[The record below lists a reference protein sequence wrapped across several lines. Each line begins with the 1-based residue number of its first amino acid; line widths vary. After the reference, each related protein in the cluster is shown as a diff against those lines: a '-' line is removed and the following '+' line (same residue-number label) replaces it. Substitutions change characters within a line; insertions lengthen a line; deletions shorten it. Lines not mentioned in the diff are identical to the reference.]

1 MMSQH
6 TPAPARSS
14 AFSPFSYGL
23 FALIWTAS
31 VLGNTGSFIRDVASA
46 WLITGLSDNP
56 TAVALMQTAA
66 TLPVFLLALPAG
78 VLSDIVDR
86 RRLLIVVQLLMASV
100 SGTLLL
106 LSHNHWLTVEWL
118 IGLTFVGGIG
128 AALFGPAWQAIVPEL
143 VPRHELKNAVAL
155 NSLGINI
162 ARAIGPATGGMLLAA
177 LGAMAAYG
185 ADVASYFFVIA
196 ALLYWKRPVKAKTE
210 LNEHFLGAFRAGLR
224 YVKASRELH
233 RVLMRAALYFAFASA
248 IWALLP
254 LVARTMLHGS
264 AGFYGLLLGAVGAG
278 AIGGALLLPRL
289 RRHLSHDGL
298 MLLAALL
305 SAGVMGALALSP
317 PQWLALLLMVILGT
331 GWIIALTT
339 LNGVAQAVLPDWV
352 RGRGL
357 AVYLMVFNGT
367 LAGGS
372 LSWGVIAQQV
382 GLTTTLL
389 LAAAG
394 LTLSAL
400 LLKRLVLPAGE
411 ADLQPAQH
419 WAEPVVSDRVDTR
432 HGPVLIQIRYRV
444 TQADRAAFKQAIHPL
459 AQARRRDGA
468 YAWGLMEQTDDPE
481 ALLEWFMVE
490 SWQEHLRQHQRVSRA
505 DAALQQAVLP
515 FHQDDAPPQVS
526 RHIAI

>member
-1 MMSQH
+1 MSQPP
-6 TPAPARSS
+6 TNALRSS
-14 AFSPFSYGL
+14 AFSPFAYGL

-46 WLITGLSDNP
+46 WLVTGLSDNP
-56 TAVALMQTAA
+56 AAVALMQTAA

-86 RRLLIVVQLLMASV
+86 RRLLIAVQILMASV
-100 SGTLLL
+100 SGTLLV
-106 LSHNHWLTVEWL
+106 LSHNNWLTTEWL

-162 ARAIGPATGGMLLAA
+162 ARAIGPATGGLLLASF
-177 LGAMAAYG
+177 GAMAAYG
-185 ADVASYFFVIA
+185 ADVASYFFVVA
-196 ALLYWKRPVKAKTE
+196 ALLYWKRPAKAKTE
-210 LNEHFLGAFRAGLR
+210 LNEHFFGAFRAGLR
-224 YVKASRELH
+224 YVRASRDLH
-233 RVLMRAALYFAFASA
+233 RVLLRAALYFAFASA
-248 IWALLP
+248 VWALLP
-254 LVARTMLHGS
+254 LVARNMLQGT
-264 AGFYGLLLGAVGAG
+264 AGFYGLLLGAVGVG

-289 RRHLSHDGL
+289 RQHMGNDGL
-298 MLLAALL
+298 LLLSALL
-305 SAGVMGALALSP
+305 SAGVMLALAISP
-317 PQWLALLLMVILGT
+317 AQWLALLLMVLLGV

-372 LSWGVIAQQV
+372 LAWGLIAQHI
-382 GLTTTLL
+382 GLAQALL
-389 LAAAG
+389 LAG
-394 LTLSAL
+394 GMLLITAL

-419 WAEPVVSDRVDTR
+419 WADPTVSGEMNGHR
-432 HGPVLIQIRYRV
+432 GPVMIQVRYQV
-444 TQADRAAFKQAIHPL
+444 PQEDRADFKRAMRKL
-459 AQARRRDGA
+459 AAARRRDGA
-468 YAWGLMEQTDDPE
+468 YAWGLMEQSDDPT
-481 ALLEWFMVE
+481 ALLEWFLVE

-505 DAALQQAVLP
+505 DVALQQAVLQY
-515 FHQDDAPPQVS
+515 HQGDEPPQVS
-526 RHIAI
+526 HHISI

>member
-6 TPAPARSS
+6 NPTQPHSN
-14 AFSPFSYGL
+14 AFSPFGYGL

-46 WLITGLSDNP
+46 WLVTGLSDNP

-86 RRLLIVVQLLMASV
+86 RRLLIAVQILMASV

-118 IGLTFVGGIG
+118 IGLTFIGGIG

-162 ARAIGPATGGMLLAA
+162 ARAIGPATGGLLLAS

-196 ALLYWKRPVKAKTE
+196 ALLYWKRPAKAKTE
-210 LNEHFLGAFRAGLR
+210 LNEHFFGAFRAGLR
-224 YVKASRELH
+224 YVRASHDLH
-233 RVLMRAALYFAFASA
+233 RVLLRAALYFAFASA

-254 LVARTMLHGS
+254 LVARNMLQGT
-264 AGFYGLLLGAVGAG
+264 AGFYGMLLGAVGIG
-278 AIGGALLLPRL
+278 AIAGALLLPRL
-289 RRHLSHDGL
+289 RSKLSHDGL
-298 MLLAALL
+298 LLLSALL
-305 SAGVMGALALSP
+305 SALVMLALAFSP
-317 PQWLALLLMVILGT
+317 PQWLALVLMLVLGI

-367 LAGGS
+367 LAAGS
-372 LSWGVIAQQV
+372 LTWGLIAQHA
-382 GLTTTLL
+382 GLANTLL
-389 LAAAG
+389 IAGAG
-394 LTLSAL
+394 LIISAL

-411 ADLQPAQH
+411 ADLQPALH
-419 WAEPVVSDRVDTR
+419 WAEPQVDADVDVR

-444 TQADRAAFKQAIHPL
+444 MPEDRAAFKQAIHKL
-459 AQARRRDGA
+459 AHARRRDGA
-468 YAWGLMEQTDDPE
+468 YSWGLMAQTDDPN
-481 ALLEWFMVE
+481 ALLEWFLVE
-490 SWQEHLRQHQRVSRA
+490 SWQEHLRQHQRVSHA
-505 DAALQQAVLP
+505 DAELQQAVRQ
-515 FHQDDAPPQVS
+515 FHQGEEEPVVS
-526 RHIAI
+526 HHIAI

>member
-1 MMSQH
+1 MSQQNPT
-6 TPAPARSS
+6 TPRGG
-14 AFSPFSYGL
+14 AFSPFAYGL

-46 WLITGLSDNP
+46 WLVTGLSDNP

-86 RRLLIVVQLLMASV
+86 RRLLIVVQILMASV
-100 SGTLLL
+100 SGTLLV

-162 ARAIGPATGGMLLAA
+162 ARAIGPATGGLLLAS

-196 ALLYWKRPVKAKTE
+196 ALLYWKRPAKAKTE
-210 LNEHFLGAFRAGLR
+210 LNEHFFGAFRAGLR

-233 RVLMRAALYFAFASA
+233 RVLLRAAMYFAFASA

-254 LVARTMLHGS
+254 LVARTMLHGT

-278 AIGGALLLPRL
+278 AIAGALLLPRL
-289 RRHLSHDGL
+289 RSKLSNDGL
-298 MLLAALL
+298 LLL
-305 SAGVMGALALSP
+305 SAVLSALVMLALAMSP
-317 PQWLALLLMVILGT
+317 PQWLALLLMLVLGV

-372 LSWGVIAQQV
+372 LAWGLIAQQL
-382 GLTTTLL
+382 GLATTLMI
-389 LAAAG
+389 AGAG
-394 LTLSAL
+394 LVITGV
-400 LLKRLVLPAGE
+400 LLKRLALPAGE
-411 ADLQPAQH
+411 ADLQPAEH
-419 WAEPVVSDRVDTR
+419 WAAPVVHNDVDVR
-432 HGPVLIQIRYRV
+432 HGPVLIQIRYRIP
-444 TQADRAAFKQAIHPL
+444 QEDRAAFKKAIHKL
-459 AQARRRDGA
+459 AQSRRRDGA
-468 YAWGLMEQTDDPE
+468 YSWGLMEQTDDPT

-490 SWQEHLRQHQRVSRA
+490 SWQEHMRQHQRVSHA
-505 DAALQQAVLP
+505 DAELQQAVLQY
-515 FHQDDAPPQVS
+515 HQGEEAPQVS
-526 RHIAI
+526 HHIAI

>member
-1 MMSQH
+1 MSQPPV
-6 TPAPARSS
+6 TARSS
-14 AFSPFSYGL
+14 AFSPFAYGL

-46 WLITGLSDNP
+46 WLVTGLSDNP
-56 TAVALMQTAA
+56 AAVALMQTAA

-86 RRLLIVVQLLMASV
+86 RRLLIAVQILMASV
-100 SGTLLL
+100 SGTLLV
-106 LSHNHWLTVEWL
+106 LSHNNWLTTEWL

-162 ARAIGPATGGMLLAA
+162 ARAIGPATGGLLLASF
-177 LGAMAAYG
+177 GAMAAYG
-185 ADVASYFFVIA
+185 ADVASYFFVVA
-196 ALLYWKRPVKAKTE
+196 ALLYWKRPTKAKTE
-210 LNEHFLGAFRAGLR
+210 LNEHFFGAFRAGLR
-224 YVKASRELH
+224 YVRASRDLH
-233 RVLMRAALYFAFASA
+233 RVLLRAACYFAFASA

-254 LVARTMLHGS
+254 LVARNMLHGT

-278 AIGGALLLPRL
+278 AIAGALLLPRFRL
-289 RRHLSHDGL
+289 RMGNDGL
-298 MLLAALL
+298 LLLSALL
-305 SAGVMGALALSP
+305 SAVVMLALAFSP
-317 PQWLALLLMVILGT
+317 PQWLALLLMVILGV

-372 LSWGVIAQQV
+372 LVWGLIAQHI
-382 GLTTTLL
+382 GLANTLL
-389 LAAAG
+389 LAG
-394 LTLSAL
+394 VILLISAL

-411 ADLQPAQH
+411 ADLQPAQR
-419 WAEPVVSDRVDTR
+419 WAEPVVSDEVDVR
-432 HGPVLIQIRYRV
+432 RGPVMIQVRYQV
-444 TQADRAAFKQAIHPL
+444 PQSDRADFKRAMRKL
-459 AQARRRDGA
+459 AAARRRDGA
-468 YAWGLMEQTDDPE
+468 YAWGLMEQSDDPT
-481 ALLEWFMVE
+481 ALLEWFLVE
-490 SWQEHLRQHQRVSRA
+490 SWQEHLRQHQRVSHA
-505 DAALQQAVLP
+505 DVELQQAVLQY
-515 FHQDDAPPQVS
+515 HQGDEPPQVS
-526 RHIAI
+526 HHISI

>member
-1 MMSQH
+1 MMSQQNPT
-6 TPAPARSS
+6 TPRGG
-14 AFSPFSYGL
+14 AFSPFAYGL

-46 WLITGLSDNP
+46 WLVTGLSDNP

-86 RRLLIVVQLLMASV
+86 RRLLIVVQILMASV
-100 SGTLLL
+100 SGTLLV

-162 ARAIGPATGGMLLAA
+162 ARAIGPATGGLLLAS

-196 ALLYWKRPVKAKTE
+196 ALLYWKRPAKAKTE
-210 LNEHFLGAFRAGLR
+210 LTEHFFGAFRAGLR

-233 RVLMRAALYFAFASA
+233 RVLFRAAMYFAFTSA

-254 LVARTMLHGS
+254 LVARTMLHGT
-264 AGFYGLLLGAVGAG
+264 AGFYGLLLGAVGGG
-278 AIGGALLLPRL
+278 AIAGALLLPRL
-289 RRHLSHDGL
+289 RSKLSNDGL
-298 MLLAALL
+298 MLLSAVL
-305 SAGVMGALALSP
+305 SALVMLALALSP
-317 PQWLALLLMVILGT
+317 PQWLALLLMLVLGV
-331 GWIIALTT
+331 GWIIAMTT

-367 LAGGS
+367 LAAGS
-372 LSWGVIAQQV
+372 LAWGLLAQQL
-382 GLTTTLL
+382 GLASTLL
-389 LAAAG
+389 IAGAG
-394 LTLSAL
+394 LVITGV
-400 LLKRLVLPAGE
+400 LLKRLALPAGE
-411 ADLQPAQH
+411 ADLQPAEH
-419 WAEPVVSDRVDTR
+419 WAAPVVHDDVDVR

-444 TQADRAAFKQAIHPL
+444 PQEDRAAFKKAIHKL
-459 AQARRRDGA
+459 AQSRRRDGA
-468 YAWGLMEQTDDPE
+468 YSWGLMEQTDDPTS
-481 ALLEWFMVE
+481 LLEWFMVE
-490 SWQEHLRQHQRVSRA
+490 SWQEHMRQHQRVSHA
-505 DAALQQAVLP
+505 DAELQQAVLQY
-515 FHQDDAPPQVS
+515 HQGEEAPLVS
-526 RHIAI
+526 HHIAI